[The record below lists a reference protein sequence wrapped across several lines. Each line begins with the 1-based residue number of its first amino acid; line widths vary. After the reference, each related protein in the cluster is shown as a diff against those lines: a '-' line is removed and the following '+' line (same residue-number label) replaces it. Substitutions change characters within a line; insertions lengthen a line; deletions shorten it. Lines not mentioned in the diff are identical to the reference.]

1 MSPLVSVIMSVYREP
16 DIYIKASVESILQQT
31 LTDLEFIIIQDDPLN
46 ERVASLLLRYAREG
60 RRIRYLRNEKKLGLA
75 LSLNRGLKIAE
86 GKYIARMDAD
96 DISLPERLEKQ
107 LSFLEQNREIFLVG
121 TSVVLID
128 SEGRTLHYL
137 ANPVDFKSLKLSF
150 LKGATP
156 CFHPTWFF
164 RKELLNILA
173 GYRNLPVGQDY
184 DFLARLLASGFKLS
198 NLNDPLV
205 KYRDHSDRVRYRE
218 NILQIRFGE
227 YIRRGL
233 EKGLIS
239 DKSYLND
246 EIIRSLSRVPSV
258 LNFLHRLSQ
267 GLSRKGRTFKRKN
280 KLIFGSLLLCSGLV
294 SPFQMYCIIT
304 EMRRHIKY
312 KSKN

>member
-1 MSPLVSVIMSVYREP
+1 MSPLVSVIMSVYQEP
-16 DIYIKASVESILQQT
+16 DGFIKASIESILRQSMS
-31 LTDLEFIIIQDDPLN
+31 DFEFIIIQDDPLN
-46 ERVASLLLRYAREG
+46 EWVASLLSGYARKD
-60 RRIRYLRNEKKLGLA
+60 RRVECLRNEKNIGLA
-75 LSLNRGLKIAE
+75 LSLNRGLQIAQ

-96 DISLPERLEKQ
+96 DISLPERLQKQ
-107 LSFLEQNREIFLVG
+107 FSFLEKNPEISLVG

-128 SEGRTLHYL
+128 GEGKTLQYL
-137 ANPVDFKSLKLSF
+137 ANPVDLQSLKISF

-184 DFLARLLASGFKLS
+184 DFLARLLASGLKIS
-198 NLNDPLV
+198 NLNEPLV
-205 KYRDHSDRVRYRE
+205 KYRDHFGRTRYRE

-227 YIRRGL
+227 YIRRGF
-233 EKGLIS
+233 EKGLIN
-239 DKSYLND
+239 DKSYFSE

-304 EMRRHIKY
+304 EIRRHIKY